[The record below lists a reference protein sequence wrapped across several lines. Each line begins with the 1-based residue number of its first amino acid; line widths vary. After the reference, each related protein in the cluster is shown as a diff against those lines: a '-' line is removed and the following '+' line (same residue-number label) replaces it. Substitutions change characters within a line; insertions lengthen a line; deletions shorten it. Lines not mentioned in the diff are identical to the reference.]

1 MVLRRAAIL
10 MAATLFG
17 AAATAQPTPA
27 AAPAKALAP
36 ATSQSPFA
44 LVLIDAES
52 EKRLGGFPPDRKFV
66 AEAVAKLAAAGARGV
81 VLKFFY
87 DHAAKA
93 PQSDRALAAAMSKV
107 PVALQAGIDDNEIQ
121 PNELP
126 ARFAPERISGDYRR
140 AITGRAGWIP
150 IPELAKVAAD
160 IGFVDIT
167 SPDRVP
173 VIENYQGRPVKSL
186 TLVALEMAT
195 SERAH
200 IVSGERV
207 LLGKRQ
213 IRIDEDN
220 QIRLTRLDAREPPYV
235 SFSLLLEGKV
245 DAQRIRDKVVVIGYD
260 GSKMHAL
267 TTPAGLI
274 KAHRLFYAG
283 LVDAFGQLG
292 AP

>member
-1 MVLRRAAIL
+1 MLLRRAAIL
-10 MAATLFG
+10 AGIALVG
-17 AAATAQPTPA
+17 AAAIAQPAPPA
-27 AAPAKALAP
+27 LPAKAVAR
-36 ATSQSPFA
+36 AASQSTFA

-52 EKRLGGFPPDRKFV
+52 EKRLGGFPPDRKHV
-66 AEAVAKLAAAGARGV
+66 ANAIDKLAAAGARGV

-87 DHAAKA
+87 DHAAKE
-93 PQSDRALAAAMSKV
+93 PGSDRALAAAMNKV

-121 PNELP
+121 PNDLP
-126 ARFAPERISGDYRR
+126 ARFAPERVSGDYRR
-140 AITGRAGWIP
+140 AISGRAGWIP
-150 IPELAKVAAD
+150 VPELAKVAAD

-195 SERAH
+195 SERAQV
-200 IVSGERV
+200 VSGERV
-207 LLGKRQ
+207 VLGKRQ

-220 QIRLTRLDAREPPYV
+220 QIRLTRLDARELPYV
-235 SFSLLLEGKV
+235 SFSALLEGKV
-245 DAQRIRDKVVVIGYD
+245 DARQVRDKVVVIGYD

-267 TTPAGLI
+267 TLPTGPV
-274 KAHRLFYAG
+274 KAHRLFYVG
-283 LVDAFGQLG
+283 LLDAFGQLT

>member
-1 MVLRRAAIL
+1 MALRRVAIL
-10 MAATLFG
+10 AAVALFG
-17 AAATAQPTPA
+17 VAAVAQPTPP
-27 AAPAKALAP
+27 AAPAKAIAP
-36 ATSQSPFA
+36 TATESPFA

-52 EKRLGGFPPDRKFV
+52 EKRLGGFPPDRKIV

-87 DHAAKA
+87 DHAAKTPA
-93 PQSDRALAAAMSKV
+93 SDSALAAAMTKV

-126 ARFAPERISGDYRR
+126 ARFAPDRISGDYRR

-150 IPELAKVAAD
+150 VPQFSKVAAD
-160 IGFVDIT
+160 VGFVDIT
-167 SPDRVP
+167 SPERVP
-173 VIENYQGRPVKSL
+173 AIENYQGRPVKSL

-195 SERAH
+195 GERAH
-200 IVSGERV
+200 IVSGDRV
-207 LLGKRQ
+207 ELGKRQ

-220 QIRLTRLDAREPPYV
+220 QICLTRLDVREPPYL

-245 DAQRIRDKVVVIGYD
+245 DARQVRDKVVVIGYD

-267 TTPAGLI
+267 TTSAGLI
-274 KAHRLFYAG
+274 KAHRLFYVG
-283 LVDAFGQLG
+283 LVDAFGQLA